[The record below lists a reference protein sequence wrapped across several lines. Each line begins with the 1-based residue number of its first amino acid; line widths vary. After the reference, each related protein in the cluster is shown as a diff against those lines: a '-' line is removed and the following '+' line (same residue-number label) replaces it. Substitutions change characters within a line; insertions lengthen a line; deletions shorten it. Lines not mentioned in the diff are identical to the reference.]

1 MDEAL
6 HRLAR
11 AAGIESGYWD
21 GLGTR
26 RDLSDDTAQA
36 LLSALGFDP
45 DHALDAQAT
54 ALEQRA
60 FSHTLPP
67 VLLVAPGAVATLELS
82 LPLQRATA
90 LPWRVV
96 LESGCEECGQGWPER
111 IDAHEAH
118 AIDGIDRARF
128 RGPSL
133 VHRVHGRD
141 RSPAR

>member
-67 VLLVAPGAVATLELS
+67 VLLVAPGATATFELS
-82 LPLQRATA
+82 LPLQRATKHKTCFG
-90 LPWRVV
+90 LQYNIK
-96 LESGCEECGQGWPER
+96 GCS
-111 IDAHEAH
+111 I
-118 AIDGIDRARF
+118 AIFTKARK
-128 RGPSL
+128 
-133 VHRVHGRD
+133 VCVN
-141 RSPAR
+141 